1 MEIYKVIILAIEQG
15 ITELLPISSSAH
27 LILTGKLINI
37 PTDTYILAVL
47 HLGTT
52 IAIVIYFLPTL
63 LKDIFHKDSLT
74 FYAKILVATI
84 PAAIIGLLFE
94 SVIENVL
101 RGDLFIA
108 ISLIFWGILMIL
120 VERKYKEISENH
132 LKKISWKQS
141 LIMGFSQIIALIP
154 GTSRSGVTTIAGTLA
169 GVNKYSALQYSF
181 LLGIPILL
189 GTSVYGIFK
198 FAPKEGIGLPHIT
211 AIVVSAIFGYLALQ
225 LLNRIKK
232 RNWLTFFGYYRI
244 ILGTVLILTLLF

>member
-63 LKDIFHKDSLT
+63 LKDIFQKDSLT
-74 FYAKILVATI
+74 LYAKILVATI

-198 FAPKEGIGLPHIT
+198 FAPQEGIGLPHIT